1 MTTKSMTGFG
11 RSAGTLPDGTEASV
25 VVRGVNHRFLD
36 VSLKMRD
43 EWASLEPAVR
53 RLVAETVKR
62 GHVDVLVRTA
72 RAAGRAA
79 SFDEEAAAR
88 YAGLWK
94 LAAERSGLPSDLS
107 ARDLLSLP
115 GVVRSEE
122 GEGGD
127 DPSREALLELVRA
140 ALAEFDA
147 TRRREGAALVAAVS
161 AVLSRL
167 EQGIGRLDAER
178 ASLSV
183 RLFEALREKVRKLAE
198 GIPVDEGRLA
208 QEVALL
214 ADRADVTEEVDR
226 FRAHLAEI
234 RARLAEG
241 GPVGKRLDFLA
252 QELHREANTAGQKV
266 RELPALRAA
275 LDLKSDVEAL
285 KEQVQNVE

>member
-53 RLVAETVKR
+53 RLVADTVKR
-62 GHVDVLVRTA
+62 GHVDVLVRTS

-94 LAAERSGLPSDLS
+94 LAAERSGLPADLS

-122 GEGGD
+122 GAEGGD
-127 DPSREALLELVRA
+127 DPSREALLALVRA
-140 ALAEFDA
+140 ALDEFDA
-147 TRRREGAALVAAVS
+147 TRRREGAALQAAVGT
-161 AVLSRL
+161 VLGRL
-167 EQGIGRLDAER
+167 EQGIARLDAER
-178 ASLSV
+178 ASST
-183 RLFEALREKVRKLAE
+183 
-198 GIPVDEGRLA
+198 GIPSTSFLTFSRRRWRSWPTGR
-208 QEVALL
+208 
-214 ADRADVTEEVDR
+214 T
-226 FRAHLAEI
+226 
-234 RARLAEG
+234 
-241 GPVGKRLDFLA
+241 
-252 QELHREANTAGQKV
+252 
-266 RELPALRAA
+266 
-275 LDLKSDVEAL
+275 
-285 KEQVQNVE
+285 